1 MTIHVRVAAAL
12 LAGVLLAAGSLAGAQ
27 PAGEGAKFY
36 AEYRAAFAKAKA
48 IEDVVPYLS
57 KARVEMVNKTP
68 KEDRAKMFELIKA
81 MDVKDVK
88 VLKESKTDA
97 GYVLEAVGKGGMGPG
112 EAKGTINIVR
122 EGGKLKLDKE
132 SWKQ

>member
-1 MTIHVRVAAAL
+1 MTIRARLVPALLTVIMFAAGIAAAQ
-12 LAGVLLAAGSLAGAQ
+12 AV
-27 PAGEGAKFY
+27 GEGTKFFM
-36 AEYRAAFAKAKA
+36 EYRAAFAKAKA
-48 IEDVVPYLS
+48 IEDVMPFLS
-57 KARVEMVNKTP
+57 KARAEMVQQTP
-68 KEDRAKMFELIKA
+68 KEDRVKMFGIMKA

-88 VLKESKTDA
+88 ILKEAKTET
-97 GYVLEAVGKGGMGPG
+97 GYVLEATGKGGMGPG